1 MKLLDALNLSKTSVI
16 SLVGGGGKTT
26 TMFALGREAKEQGLK
41 PVLTTTTRIYCP
53 TDQGLAIVV
62 TRNSQALVSGV
73 RDKLAGLPTVV
84 AGAELGSGNKL
95 VGLDPKQIQDLLD
108 AGADLVIVEADGA
121 ARKPFKAPADHEPVI
136 SEASTVVV
144 PIVGIDCLDSP
155 LLPDYVHRPEI
166 VAALSGINM
175 GEMVTP
181 EIVAKVLTHP
191 LGFRKGLPANCCW
204 IPFINK
210 VETARDL
217 AKAREIAA
225 LVGKI
230 LPCRVV
236 IGASA
241 TNTPVTEIL
250 DFNRL

>member
-1 MKLLDALNLSKTSVI
+1 MKLLDALNLSKTSVV

-73 RDKLAGLPTVV
+73 RDKLADFPTVV
-84 AGAELGSGNKL
+84 AGAELAWRNKL

-108 AGADLVIVEADGA
+108 AGADVVIVEADGA

-136 SEASTVVV
+136 PEASTVVV
-144 PIVGIDCLDSP
+144 PVVGIDCLDNP
-155 LLPDYVHRPEI
+155 LLPDYVHRPQI
-166 VAALSGINM
+166 VAALSGINI
-175 GEMVTP
+175 GDKVTP
-181 EIVAKVLTHP
+181 EVVAKVLTHP
-191 LGFRKGLPANCCW
+191 LGFRKGIPANCCW

-210 VETARDL
+210 VETASDL
-217 AKAREIAA
+217 AKAREIAN
-225 LVGKI
+225 LVGEI

-241 TNTPVTEIL
+241 TNTPVSEIL